1 MNYSRLSRYMSIRLS
16 SPSNKRGTLT
26 STLLRSISVF
36 VYTHMSRIARTLT
49 STPLRLGVRLTH
61 IKSKRD
67 SESHASMVPESLSA
81 FAFVLFVHICEFC
94 GLICGDAGVD
104 NLLNIAVHDLV

>member
-1 MNYSRLSRYMSIRLS
+1 MSIRLS